1 MFCMNELHRAIT
13 VKVKILLVRMED
25 NIPPKKHRWKGI
37 TQHIVGTSSVSS
49 VIPFHW
55 FSFGGCYLPF
65 AHAKTL
71 PTVPIAFTEILT
83 IIAQVF
89 DFTFYHLPY
98 FAFQL
103 LGVGRI
109 PKECGDLSSGLVSYI
124 TI

>member
-1 MFCMNELHRAIT
+1 
-13 VKVKILLVRMED
+13 VKILLVRMED

-37 TQHIVGTSSVSS
+37 TEDIVGTSSVSS

-55 FSFGGCYLPF
+55 SSFGGCCLPF
-65 AHAKTL
+65 ALAKTL
-71 PTVPIAFTEILT
+71 PTIAFTEILT
-83 IIAQVF
+83 IISQVF
-89 DFTFYHLPY
+89 DFTFYYLPY

-124 TI
+124 II